1 MIARRFDLSW
11 GSPPVVVA
19 LALLAGWG
27 VGAAVALGSP
37 VGALA
42 VALGLVAAWLV
53 TRSVQAALLGL
64 IAVAS
69 LLPFAVIPLRVGV
82 ALTFVDAL
90 MVAIVLGWLL
100 RHVLPAGRLDL
111 TLAGWLLVAY
121 LVTAVVALVVGASY
135 AMPSGAAVRS
145 FLKYLVAIGLFVV
158 VVDVVRD
165 RATVRRLLRALIVGG
180 ILAASLGL
188 AIQALPRPTIVDV
201 LSSLSVLGYPSG
213 PGVLRFL
220 PGPNNTYSD
229 TLRAVG
235 TSIDPNVFGGMLML
249 SAVLMLAQSFA
260 ARPVL
265 PRWLL
270 LGGLAITATAMV
282 ASQSRASWLGLA
294 AAGALL
300 ATIRDR
306 RLWLLAVPAAGALL
320 VLPVGQRM
328 LARLAS
334 GFAAQDRAAALRL
347 DEYRQAIAIIAD
359 YPILGVGFGGAPEV
373 GTFVGVSSI
382 YLLVGRAHGAGRAG
396 PLPADA
402 GGGGVR
408 RAARRADGPGP
419 GGPRAGRDAAGGA
432 PGGGAGGEP
441 GPLLHEPAVPAHG
454 GAVLAVRRA
463 AGRRRPDGLARPC
476 PRRLSDA
483 CQLIPIP
490 TRPHSGHRPRSLAVN
505 ETLTE
510 QAPAARANAALN
522 KCGYL
527 AHLWAPVTLSPGHDI
542 AYPEDGV
549 KLQIRASSGDACHT
563 GDRRWR

>member
-1 MIARRFDLSW
+1 VIARRFDISW

-27 VGAAVALGSP
+27 VGAAVVLGSP
-37 VGALA
+37 VAALS
-42 VALGLVAAWLV
+42 VAGGLVALWAA

-90 MVAIVLGWLL
+90 LVAIVLGWLL

-121 LVTAVVALVVGASY
+121 LATAVVALLVGASY
-135 AMPSGAAVRS
+135 AMPTGADVRG

-158 VVDVVRD
+158 VVDVVRE
-165 RATVRRLLRALIVGG
+165 RATVRCLLRALIVGG
-180 ILAASLGL
+180 VAAASIGL
-188 AIQALPRPTIVDV
+188 ALQALPRPTIVEL

-249 SAVLMLAQSFA
+249 SATLMLGQSFA
-260 ARPVL
+260 RRPVL

-270 LGGLAITATAMV
+270 FGGLAITATAMV
-282 ASQSRASWLGLA
+282 ASESRASWLGLA
-294 AAGALL
+294 AAGVLL
-300 ATIRDR
+300 AMIRDR
-306 RLWLLAVPAAGALL
+306 RLWLLAVPAAAALL

-347 DEYRQAIAIIAD
+347 DEYRQALQIIAE
-359 YPILGVGFGGAPEV
+359 YPVLGVGFGGAPEV

-382 YLLVGRAHGAGRAG
+382 YLLVGEHTGLVGLGLFLLTLGVVGVAG
-396 PLPADA
+396 L
-402 GGGGVR
+402 
-408 RAARRADGPGP
+408 RAAL
-419 GGPRAGRDAAGGA
+419 AA
-432 PGGGAGGEP
+432 
-441 GPLLHEPAVPAHG
+441 
-454 GAVLAVRRA
+454 
-463 AGRRRPDGLARPC
+463 PDP
-476 PRRLSDA
+476 DD
-483 CQLIPIP
+483 
-490 TRPHSGHRPRSLAVN
+490 RSLAA
-505 ETLTE
+505 TLL
-510 QAPAARANAALN
+510 AAL
-522 KCGYL
+522 L
-527 AHLWAPVTLSPGHDI
+527 AAALVGNLDHYFMNPRFPHMVALFWLYVGLLAAVARMAAGDLPSPGRPPCVGDAMPPDAPVSSP
-542 AYPEDGV
+542 
-549 KLQIRASSGDACHT
+549 RA
-563 GDRRWR
+563 